1 MIIGISLF
9 SPRMI
14 FVASSPFITGIL
26 MSIRIA
32 LASLPYSL
40 NSATISSPFLAHCI
54 SHFFPMIAL
63 INLKLL
69 SSCRFMDMMY
79 MEIHDYLPP
88 EFQMLLIASP
98 SSIQEREV
106 SNLVCLSM
114 PMKVH
119 ELLQTIEMMEG
130 DIQRRRRRM
139 RQQPKHRSQEDQQII
154 RKAKELLMARNS
166 FTEEEAHKYI
176 QKRSM
181 DNGTGLVEVAQ
192 MILSLLQEG

>member
-1 MIIGISLF
+1 MSNIVIAFSKPEVAAGIKKILTQSGY
-9 SPRMI
+9 S
-14 FVASSPFITGIL
+14 VQAVCTTGAQ
-26 MSIRIA
+26 A
-32 LASLPYSL
+32 LASVNNLECG
-40 NSATISSPFLAHCI
+40 I
-54 SHFFPMIAL
+54 L
-63 INLKLL
+63 ICG
-69 SSCRFMDMMY
+69 CRFMDMMY

-88 EFQMLLIASP
+88 E

-139 RQQPKHRSQEDQQII
+139 RRQPKHRSQEDQQII